1 MLETRMR
8 VSELC
13 GLTKKALGFGD
24 RRLRVNHQLVRES
37 GGKHYVE
44 ATKTAS
50 GCLVHS
56 HNG

>member
-1 MLETRMR
+1 MR

-50 GCLVHS
+50 GCRVHS